1 MKQPLAAVF
10 LILAIFV
17 ARPVCAAEPPS
28 GYGDALRWYE
38 KTAEA
43 GAAPAQ
49 FLLGRMFETGKGRK
63 PDAFRAAGWYRRAA
77 EQGYAPAQYRLGV
90 LYFEGRGVGRDA
102 AAAAGWYEKAAGQGH
117 LAAKF
122 NLGFL
127 YHRGE
132 GVAADRARAEALY
145 RETAMAGLAQA
156 RFNLGLLLAGSDDTR
171 RDRHIEAWMWLALAA
186 RAGIENAE
194 KARDA
199 QQALLS
205 PAERE
210 KAEARLAAEAF
221 GAK

>member
-17 ARPVCAAEPPS
+17 ARPLLAAGAPS

-38 KTAEA
+38 NSAEE

-63 PDAFRAAGWYRRAA
+63 VDAAKAAGWYRRAA
-77 EQGYAPAQYRLGV
+77 DQGYAPAQFRLGV
-90 LYFEGRGVGRDA
+90 LYFDGRGVARDR
-102 AAAAGWYEKAAGQGH
+102 AAAAGWYEKAAAQGH
-117 LAAKF
+117 LTAKF

-132 GVAADRARAEALY
+132 GVVADWARAEALY
-145 RETAMAGLAQA
+145 REAALAGVAQA
-156 RFNLGLLLAGSDDTR
+156 RFNLGLLLAGSDEAR
-171 RDRHIEAWMWLALAA
+171 RDRHIEAWTWLALAA
-186 RAGIENAE
+186 KAGVPNAE

-210 KAEARLAAEAF
+210 KAAARLAAEHLNR
-221 GAK
+221 

>member
-10 LILAIFV
+10 LIMAIFAV
-17 ARPVCAAEPPS
+17 RPLWAADAPS

-38 KTAEA
+38 KTAES

-49 FLLGRMFETGKGRK
+49 FLLARMFETGTGRK
-63 PDAFRAAGWYRRAA
+63 PDAAKAAGWYRRAA
-77 EQGYAPAQYRLGV
+77 DQGYAPAQFRLGV
-90 LYFEGRGVGRDA
+90 LYFDGRGVVRDA
-102 AAAAGWYEKAAGQGH
+102 AAAAAWYEKAAAQGH

-127 YHRGE
+127 YHRGD
-132 GVAADRARAEALY
+132 GVAADGVRAEALY

-156 RFNLGLLLAGSDDTR
+156 RFNLGLLLAGSDEAR
-171 RDRHIEAWMWLALAA
+171 RDRHIEAWVWLALAA
-186 RAGIENAE
+186 KLGVRDAG

-210 KAEARLAAEAF
+210 KAAARLAAERFAR
-221 GAK
+221 

>member
-10 LILAIFV
+10 LIMAIVV
-17 ARPVCAAEPPS
+17 ARPLLAADAPS
-28 GYGDALRWYE
+28 GYGEALRWHE

-63 PDAFRAAGWYRRAA
+63 PDTAKAAGWYRRAA
-77 EQGYAPAQYRLGV
+77 DQGYAPAQFRLGV
-90 LYFEGRGVGRDA
+90 LYFEGRGVTRDA
-102 AAAAGWYEKAAGQGH
+102 AAAAAWYEKAAAQGH

-127 YHRGE
+127 YQRGE

-156 RFNLGLLLAGSDDTR
+156 RFNLGLMLAGSDEAR

-186 RAGIENAE
+186 KAGVPNAQ

-210 KAEARLAAEAF
+210 KAEARLAA
-221 GAK
+221 GASVR